1 MTPLRKKRQDFILEK
16 VQRIAPGVDQTSF
29 YKQFFETLS
38 DKQFDEWVEK
48 LYKQEA
54 YLIVVSPNL
63 SEGGIDY
70 ERNIQYGKEL
80 GLEMLQQ
87 IWIEDP
93 ESGRTYLTPEKF
105 LVCDCPLRR
114 ASQMIVKKASIP
126 TSMNVVDSQSGQPT
140 GDSKGAQ
147 VSLTELNL
155 LAASGLD
162 DSALELIKFRGG
174 DLQGFSAMNAMLSK
188 YGRASIK
195 TLQQFSSGVES
206 TKTLQIIFACA
217 MLKTNFYTT
226 PSRGAQV
233 GQ

>member
-1 MTPLRKKRQDFILEK
+1 MTPLRQKQQDYILTN
-16 VQRIAPGVDQTSF
+16 VQRLVPGVDQTSF
-29 YKQFFETLS
+29 YKKFFDTMSDQQFSAWL
-38 DKQFDEWVEK
+38 EK

-54 YLIVVSPNL
+54 YLIVISPNFAK
-63 SEGGIDY
+63 GGIDY
-70 ERNIQYGKEL
+70 ERNLKIGKEL

-105 LVCDCPLRR
+105 LVADCPFRR

-126 TSMNVVDSQSGQPT
+126 INMGVVDNQSGQPT

-147 VSLTELNL
+147 VSLVELGL
-155 LAASGLD
+155 LASSGLEHT
-162 DSALELIKFRGG
+162 ALELVKVRGG
-174 DLQGFSAMNAMLSK
+174 DLQAFSALNASLSK
-188 YGRASIK
+188 HGRANLK

-217 MLKTNFYTT
+217 MLKTNFYT
-226 PSRGAQV
+226 RGGAL
-233 GQ
+233 GT